1 MIVKPENMSFSDKT
15 FTMIIYGAPGT
26 GKTTLALS
34 APKPILIDFDKGVA
48 RVKAYHRKTTI
59 CCSDYFEVLNDIES
73 LEVRDCETVIIDTGG
88 SFVTYLQAWAIKEN
102 PRVNRQANGALSL
115 KGYGA
120 VKAEF
125 IRFSN
130 YVRDVLHKNLIY
142 VFHSQESADKDGN
155 TVQRLLCEGATR
167 NIVWQPCDLG
177 GFMQIIGDR
186 RVIGFSP
193 TQEYFAKGCFG
204 VEGLRDVPTLNSAAD
219 ENTFLTD
226 LFNEARATIAAENEF
241 YAPQRDQ
248 YAKTMAEAKELID
261 TIDSPAKATEAG
273 NAIKL
278 MNHALTSL
286 AEIRAM
292 FKQKIAEL
300 GYVWDKE
307 ASEYRQKP
315 EA

>member
-1 MIVKPENMSFSDKT
+1 MIVKPENMTFEDKN

-59 CCSDYFEVLNDIES
+59 CCADYFEVLNDIES
-73 LEVRDCETVIIDTGG
+73 PEVKNCETVIIDTGG
-88 SFVTYLQAWAIKEN
+88 SFVTYLQAWAIKKD
-102 PRVNRQANGALSL
+102 PRVNRHANGALSL
-115 KGYGA
+115 KGFGA

-142 VFHSQESADKDGN
+142 VFHSQEASDKDGN

-204 VEGLRDVPTLNSAAD
+204 VEGIRDVPPLTGPAD

-226 LFNEARATIAAENEF
+226 LFNEARATIAAENDF
-241 YAPQRDQ
+241 YAPQREQ
-248 YAKTMAEAKELID
+248 YAKVMIEAKQLID
-261 TIDSPAKATEAG
+261 AIDSPAKATEAG
-273 NAIKL
+273 NTIKT

-292 FKQKIAEL
+292 FKAKIGAL
-300 GYVWDKE
+300 GYIWDKE
-307 ASEYRQKP
+307 AAEWREKA